1 MSQPVLAHLFGA
13 LLTLERGIEEIGKL
27 IAEREVDPSFQAE
40 LAQISRI
47 ITQMRVTA
55 NTLQLQIA
63 QHDWEG
69 TTRSLEMFYGLNS
82 MVKPELISL
91 FQRLRA
97 NGGAART
104 LDESARSE
112 LH

>member
-13 LLTLERGIEEIGKL
+13 LLTLERGIEELNKL
-27 IAEREVDPSFQAE
+27 LPEREVDQAFHGE
-40 LAQISRI
+40 LEQVGRVIA
-47 ITQMRVTA
+47 QMRVTA
-55 NTLQLQIA
+55 NNLQLQIA

-91 FQRLRA
+91 FQRLRSDA
-97 NGGAART
+97 SAART
-104 LDESARSE
+104 LDEAVRSE